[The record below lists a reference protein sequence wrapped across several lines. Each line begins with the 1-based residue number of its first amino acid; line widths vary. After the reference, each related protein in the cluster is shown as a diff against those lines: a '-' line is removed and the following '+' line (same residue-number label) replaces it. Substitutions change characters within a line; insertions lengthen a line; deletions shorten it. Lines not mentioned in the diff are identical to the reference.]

1 MVRFVCSLNRF
12 LVREI
17 AGCLGFNLVL
27 RGYADAL
34 EICVEVVRVEEAYL
48 SARLV
53 HGDYAPHHHLAEVR
67 QGEAEIVCGFLRV
80 EKFFV

>member
-1 MVRFVCSLNRF
+1 MICRWLKRF

-17 AGCLGFNLVL
+17 AGCFGFNLVL
-27 RGYADAL
+27 RRYADAL
-34 EICVEVVRVEEAYL
+34 EICVKVVRIEKAEFA
-48 SARLV
+48 ARLI